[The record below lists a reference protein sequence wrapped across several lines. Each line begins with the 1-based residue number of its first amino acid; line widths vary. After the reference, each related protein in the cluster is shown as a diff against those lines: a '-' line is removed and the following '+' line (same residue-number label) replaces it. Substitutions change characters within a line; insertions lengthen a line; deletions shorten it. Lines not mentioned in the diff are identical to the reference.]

1 MARYELTLEKNVVT
15 SLERLDDDEEEML
28 GLEWALSEIKE
39 TYNHSGEVS
48 TFFTLADEDE
58 VDQILDF
65 FESYFGEGHDAGVA
79 FWRDFREKH

>member
-65 FESYFGEGHDAGVA
+65 LKSFFGEDHDAGVA